1 MIKLYTF
8 REFKWHTLIIKTV
21 EKEYD
26 TKLSE
31 KKIIISLEYGYL
43 DKIESYLKCL
53 CLEIEKR
60 NSHYVR
66 IMSMLHDEID
76 FYVIFKVFTFYY
88 FVHNEYC
95 MYFKDMLD
103 ISQERY
109 LKIAYYKYLDK
120 FAWEKKGEKENEKE
134 V

>member
-8 REFKWHTLIIKTV
+8 REFKENILIIKTV
-21 EKEYD
+21 EKKHN
-26 TKLSE
+26 TKLPE
-31 KKIIISLEYGYL
+31 KEKIIISLEYGYL

-53 CLEIEKR
+53 CLGIEKR

-76 FYVIFKVFTFYY
+76 IYVIFKLFTFYY

-95 MYFKDMLD
+95 MYFKDMLN

-109 LKIAYYKYLDK
+109 LEIAYYIYLDK
-120 FAWEKKGEKENEKE
+120 FAWEKKGENIK
-134 V
+134 